1 MHESFSP
8 TSTWIF
14 LFKWAKAENL
24 TSYWDDHEAKHIMI
38 VDWKDI
44 CGTTLAHKPDIMTSP
59 NKKRCKV
66 CGSSQDKTLPNL
78 ARGSSSSS
86 WLTTSLLLTS
96 RKWPAIISSLAQPL
110 QSSFSKSTNV
120 FTSARGMLY
129 IPEISNVAAIHNK
142 NNKCVCISWKEA
154 NSHPH
159 TIKVGQML
167 SPRINCVDSPKDFVE
182 ELPLLPFLEST
193 PKSL

>member
-1 MHESFSP
+1 MLIGKTYVVP
-8 TSTWIF
+8 PC
-14 LFKWAKAENL
+14 L
-24 TSYWDDHEAKHIMI
+24 TSLTSLQVLIRKDVRSVGHRKTKH
-38 VDWKDI
+38 
-44 CGTTLAHKPDIMTSP
+44 C
-59 NKKRCKV
+59 
-66 CGSSQDKTLPNL
+66 QNL

-96 RKWPAIISSLAQPL
+96 RKRPAITSSLAQPL

-142 NNKCVCISWKEA
+142 NNKWVCISWKEA

-167 SPRINCVDSPKDFVE
+167 NPRINCVDSPKDFVE
-182 ELPLLPFLEST
+182 ELPLFYHFWSEHQNFLKKYYKKYS
-193 PKSL
+193 KSLNTTRSSWEKLKYWAKWQ